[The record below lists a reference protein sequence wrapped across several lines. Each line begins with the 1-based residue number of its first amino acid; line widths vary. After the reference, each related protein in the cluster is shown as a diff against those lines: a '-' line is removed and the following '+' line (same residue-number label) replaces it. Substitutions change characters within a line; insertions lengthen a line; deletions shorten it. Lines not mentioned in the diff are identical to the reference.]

1 MTSTSLSG
9 ASGTVTAF
17 AGFGRLASGDRQEV
31 FAQLRQ
37 YAGSAPLLIFDDT
50 SGALVDLDQREP
62 APEPAPEPMAAEA
75 PRSVGRPKLGVVA
88 REVTLLPRHWD
99 WLGRQP
105 GGASVA
111 LRRLVEEAR
120 RIHHGRDSVREARE
134 AAYRF
139 MTAMAGSLEGFEE
152 AARALFAGDA
162 QRFAALVAAWPPDV
176 AEYLQGLATASW
188 SENEPS

>member
-1 MTSTSLSG
+1 MTSSSLPG
-9 ASGTVTAF
+9 ASGTLTAF
-17 AGFGRLASGDRQEV
+17 AGFERLARGGRQEV

-37 YAGSAPLLIFDDT
+37 YTGSAPLLIFDDI
-50 SGALVDLDQREP
+50 SGALVDLDLREP

-75 PRSVGRPKLGVVA
+75 PRSVGRPKLGVAA

-99 WLGRQP
+99 WLGQQP

-139 MTAMAGSLEGFEE
+139 MTAMAGSQEGFEE

>member
-1 MTSTSLSG
+1 MTSSSLSG

-17 AGFGRLASGDRQEV
+17 AGFGRLASGDRQAV

-62 APEPAPEPMAAEA
+62 APEPVLAEA

-139 MTAMAGSLEGFEE
+139 MTAMAGSQEGFEE